1 MASNTPRI
9 PITLAFSADEQEAI
23 KLMEKTFAKLQS
35 KMDGETITYTVKADD
50 SKLKNTLKELQ
61 KLGIKDL
68 QISVNDKEI
77 KNVKGVLENL
87 IKEANSSGINIKI
100 NGIDDAKEALK
111 GVNQKIENLGSTGG
125 ITKVEQQFDKIGET
139 TKETAKEVKEAS
151 KEIDKALSGAGKTT
165 STSSKESGILSVK
178 TPVSLDTSNIEK
190 TNEALKDVESQAEK
204 TEQAIRK
211 YKIATRESTPNA
223 SSANFSK
230 LTQQQN
236 DFQSELNETRLKV
249 NQVTDSVEN
258 MNKVTSSSGSVAG
271 FDNDYSSLEAELR
284 KRAEL
289 ISKTMNMS
297 NANYSWSIGNDGSVK
312 AQIQYINKETKQTIT
327 EVYRWQAALD
337 DVEGSYGKLIQ
348 TSTKYSDKELDRINA
363 QIKAQEQLD
372 KAKAK
377 YQSKLS
383 SVNGA
388 FANTNEYKNVQSAIN
403 NLTDVSGIENVE
415 TKFEKLNS
423 VINAFKQNIKGAN
436 TLDPIIASF
445 RKMDTIDDTIRG
457 LELDFQ
463 KYGLSANEAK
473 EKTKELAD
481 IVSIIKNI
489 DINKPD
495 GIVEYGRWVGELN
508 EQLDKVKSKLKVIS
522 KEYSLQNK
530 TGKTNENDVDNG
542 RIKSWENMVKY
553 ANKIEKTNAM
563 FKEFSYIVNNS
574 DLSSAFIKA
583 KEDVEKLNNELM
595 TGKITL
601 STYNESVR
609 KLRDESGIS
618 SVVKWQ
624 KEASNTLHSFNTKYG
639 SYDAFQGDNIQSRIK
654 EIRDSISLL
663 NSETDLSKVKAEI
676 KSLSESLD
684 KIQVPKELTKEKWG
698 NKFYKYLNENTKAA
712 RKFGSTIE
720 KLKKQYESIETVGQL
735 NQFGVDFTKY
745 MKDVEK
751 AGLTG
756 LSTFDKLK
764 KRAESMSHSFVA
776 IYFSMYDWI
785 RYTRTAINTIKELD
799 YSLVDLKKTTSMSAS
814 ELNDFYFEAN
824 ESAKKYGV
832 TTKEIIEQASS
843 WSRLGYSSQE
853 EATKMAELSSKFAA
867 ISPGMDTETAQN
879 GLVSI
884 MKAWGLD
891 VDQVEDEVIS
901 KINTL
906 GNNFAESNQDLIE
919 GMKRSAAA
927 LAATGTTYTDAFAIF
942 TGAQEILQNS
952 EVAGRALRS
961 ISMRI
966 HGYSEDS
973 EDGLMQVDEELKN
986 ITGDLI
992 DLTKTAEHSQG
1003 VSIFK
1008 KGSTTE
1014 FKSLVDYFGEINAIW
1029 SEMDQKQQNDFLQK
1043 AFGKTQANEICL
1055 YVQKCA

>member
-139 TKETAKEVKEAS
+139 AKETAKEVKEAS

-211 YKIATRESTPNA
+211 YKIATRESTPDA

-799 YSLVDLKKTTSMSAS
+799 YALVDLKKTTSMSAS

-1008 KGSTTE
+1008 EGSTTE

-1043 AFGKTQANEICL
+1043 AFGKTQANGICL